1 MNLINNETMLNILK
15 NTITIDDLEPVTK
28 SLDVNRQVDGNAIKH
43 IMNIIP
49 NMFEYFIQH
58 NDKKTMYPTEIKDDI
73 EVCQLVVLYLKY
85 LGYNAIMKPYYKY
98 TDKIFTV
105 EVSLKYF

>member
-1 MNLINNETMLNILK
+1 MNFINNEMMINIIK
-15 NTITIDDLEPVTK
+15 NTIALEDLEQVTK
-28 SLDVNRQVDGNAIKH
+28 SLNVNRQVDGNAIKH

-49 NMFEYFIQH
+49 KMFEYFIQH
-58 NDKKTMYPTEIKDDI
+58 GNEKTTYSTGIKDDV
-73 EVCQLVVLYLKY
+73 EVCQLVVLYLEY
-85 LGYNAIMKPYYKY
+85 LGYNPIIKPYYNY